1 MGRILIRF
9 NENQVSEPIAA
20 QIIIEYKVPMAIL
33 SAHIN
38 SKGGEILAEVPD
50 NVEEKIV
57 NAFRKRGVTV
67 QVPRLIEVDSEK
79 CFSCGSCVALCPVEA
94 ISMDKDLTVQF
105 DKEKCVGSTCSICV
119 DACPARAIKSLKPNG
134 NGQTTKNKVKKVDR
148 EPVQRKLHR

>member
-9 NENQVSEPIAA
+9 DEDQIKEPIAS

-50 NVEEKIV
+50 DILEKVV
-57 NAFRKRGVTV
+57 NAFRQRGVSVTV
-67 QVPRLIEVDSEK
+67 PKLIEVDSDK
-79 CFSCGSCVALCPVEA
+79 CFSCGSCIALCPVEA
-94 ISMDKDLTVQF
+94 ISLANDSTVQF

-119 DACPARAIKSLKPNG
+119 DACPARAIKSIKQNSLENPANR
-134 NGQTTKNKVKKVDR
+134 KK
-148 EPVQRKLHR
+148 KS

>member
-9 NENQVSEPIAA
+9 NEEQVSEPIAS

-50 NVEEKIV
+50 EMQQKVV
-57 NAFRKRGVTV
+57 DAFRKRGVSVTV
-67 QVPRLIEVDSEK
+67 PKLIEVDSEK

-94 ISMDKDLTVQF
+94 ISVGKDCVVEF
-105 DKEKCVGSTCSICV
+105 NREKCVGSACSICV
-119 DACPARAIKSLKPNG
+119 DACPARAIKSIKANG
-134 NGQTTKNKVKKVDR
+134 VGNLADKVTKS
-148 EPVQRKLHR
+148 